1 MLKNCGVEVLFFPPN
16 CTSLL
21 QPLDISTNISI
32 KTIYRNMWT
41 DWHIDPQG
49 NKKMIVTAHKN
60 PDEISNETFLTWVS
74 RTLKEVKK
82 DTIINGW
89 NPLLNGIKGKQEL
102 NISNIADISE
112 NETREDDIDLLNELI
127 GDEEEKQ
134 GFIGEMLN
142 YEVVNDDINMKI
154 KL

>member
-1 MLKNCGVEVLFFPPN
+1 
-16 CTSLL
+16 
-21 QPLDISTNISI
+21 
-32 KTIYRNMWT
+32 
-41 DWHIDPQG
+41 
-49 NKKMIVTAHKN
+49 MIVTAHKN
-60 PDEISNETFLTWVS
+60 HDEISNETFLTWLS
-74 RTLKEVKK
+74 RTLKEVEK

-89 NPLLNGIKGKQEL
+89 NPLLNGIKEEQEL